1 MEIKDTSSQ
10 VLEQLVELINKL
22 DNEQF
27 ARPLSVLSGN
37 TIGKH
42 IRHIIELYEQL
53 LLGYDS
59 GVINY
64 DRRKRD
70 LQTETETNYA
80 IDKLKQINLAA
91 ENKSDKPIQ
100 LMLDYSINCQVNDM
114 VDSSYKREL
123 AYNIE
128 HAIHHM
134 AIIKIAI
141 ENSYSDIVLD
151 KAFGVAP
158 STIRF
163 QRECVQ

>member
-64 DRRKRD
+64 DQRKRD
-70 LQTETETNYA
+70 LQIETETNYA
-80 IDKLKQINLAA
+80 IDKLKQINLTA
-91 ENKSDKPIQ
+91 ENKSDKPVQ

-141 ENSYSDIVLD
+141 ENAYSEIVLD

>member
-80 IDKLKQINLAA
+80 IDKLKQINRAA
-91 ENKSDKPIQ
+91 ENKSDKPVQ

-141 ENSYSDIVLD
+141 ENAYSEIVLD

>member
-80 IDKLKQINLAA
+80 IDKLKQINLTA
-91 ENKSDKPIQ
+91 ENKSDKPVQ

-141 ENSYSDIVLD
+141 ENAYSEIVLD

>member
-10 VLEQLVELINKL
+10 VLEQLVQLINKL
-22 DNEQF
+22 NNEQF

-64 DRRKRD
+64 DHRKRD

-91 ENKSDKPIQ
+91 ENKSDKHVK
-100 LMLDYSINCQVNDM
+100 LMLDYSINSQVNDM

-141 ENSYSDIVLD
+141 ENSYSEIVLD

>member
-27 ARPLSVLSGN
+27 TRPLSVLSGN

-80 IDKLKQINLAA
+80 IDKLKQINRAA
-91 ENKSDKPIQ
+91 ENKSDKPVQ

-141 ENSYSDIVLD
+141 ENAYSEIVLD